1 MRKSLLFFICFLAGT
16 IFGFLIHSKYSGP
29 RGIIVRQSGYELISP
44 ILACEIGDK
53 DTFTELKPI
62 KDAIKQSVDKSISS
76 AAASSISVYFRLMNT
91 GRWTGVNEDTAYAPA
106 SLLKVLAMVGYFK
119 TAESDPSIL
128 EKTLVYNGAKY
139 SKEINQNSYLI
150 NGKFYTVSEL
160 IDIMIKKSSNGAL
173 YLLLDNATPAV
184 AEAIKALHSDLNLP
198 AEPNLNSEK
207 DFISPRTYSMI
218 FRVLYGGTYLD
229 RNMSEKA
236 LSILSKT
243 EFNNGLV
250 DNLSKDTTVAHK
262 FGVASIP
269 EGNTKVQELHDC
281 GIVYFPKHPYL
292 LCVMTKG
299 SDPQILAK
307 SVADVSLA
315 VYKSVGKFFQTQ

>member
-16 IFGFLIHSKYSGP
+16 IFGFVIHSKYSAP
-29 RGIIVRQSGYELISP
+29 RGIIVRQSGYGLISP

-62 KDAIKQSVDKSISS
+62 KDAIKQSVDRLIGS
-76 AAASSISVYFRLMNT
+76 AAVADISVYFRLMNT
-91 GRWTGVNEDTAYAPA
+91 GRWTGINEDKFYAPA

-119 TAESDPSIL
+119 TAESEPSIL
-128 EKTLVYNGAKY
+128 EKILVYDGAKY
-139 SKEINQNSYLI
+139 SREINQNSYLI
-150 NGKFYTVSEL
+150 NGKSYTVSEL

-173 YLLLDNATPAV
+173 YLLLDNAIPTV
-184 AEAIKALHSDLNLP
+184 AEAIKSLHSDLNLP

-236 LSILSKT
+236 LSILTET

-250 DNLSKDTTVAHK
+250 ANLAKDIKVAHK
-262 FGVASIP
+262 FGAASIP

-292 LCVMTKG
+292 LCAMTKG

-307 SVADVSLA
+307 SVADVSLR
-315 VYKSVGKFFQTQ
+315 VYESVGKFFQTQ